1 MSMMTLPIKCF
12 GVFRKF
18 GESLNVDIAVG
29 SSVLEVNQALIQKLG
44 QDQKVLVEESVLAN
58 DNEIL
63 PNVYILKEETT
74 LSILPPVCGG

>member
-1 MSMMTLPIKCF
+1 MNTISLSVKCF

-18 GESLNVDIAVG
+18 GESLNVDIAEG
-29 SSVLEVNQALIQKLG
+29 SSVLEVKQALIQKLG
-44 QDQKVLVEESVLAN
+44 QTQKALVEDSVLAN

-63 PNVYILKEETT
+63 PNAYILKDETA

>member
-29 SSVLEVNQALIQKLG
+29 SSVLEVKQALIQKLG
-44 QDQKVLVEESVLAN
+44 QDQKSW
-58 DNEIL
+58 
-63 PNVYILKEETT
+63 LKS
-74 LSILPPVCGG
+74 LF

>member
-1 MSMMTLPIKCF
+1 MNTISLPIKCF

-18 GESLNVDIAVG
+18 GESLNVDIAAG
-29 SSVLEVNQALIQKLG
+29 CSILEIKQALIQKLG
-44 QDQKVLVEESVLAN
+44 QDQKALVESSVLAN

-63 PNVYILKEETT
+63 PNSYILKNETA

>member
-1 MSMMTLPIKCF
+1 MSTISIPIKCF

-18 GESLNVDIAVG
+18 GESLNVDIAPG
-29 SSVLEVNQALIQKLG
+29 SSILEVKQALIQKLG
-44 QDQKVLVEESVLAN
+44 QDQKALVEDSVLAN

-63 PNVYILKEETT
+63 PNAYILKEENA